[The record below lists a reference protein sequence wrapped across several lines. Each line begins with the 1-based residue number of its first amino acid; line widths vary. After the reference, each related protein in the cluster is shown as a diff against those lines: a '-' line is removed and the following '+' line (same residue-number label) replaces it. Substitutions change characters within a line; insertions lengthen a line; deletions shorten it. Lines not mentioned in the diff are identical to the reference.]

1 MGLKEVLFRKSD
13 LKIAQEAHEARQAIA
28 ARAEAGIERLRGR
41 HAAALA
47 EVESTAE
54 AIKVAEA
61 ASVAAVLDGGE
72 AHDLE
77 PLREQHRHALDKERA
92 IAAAIAAAERGLEP
106 LLLNRVESFK
116 KLSDERLEIAALK
129 VRAALIAL
137 IGASYEVGQA
147 TNPLCNHPY
156 LAIPW
161 IDNETLTNWDR
172 VHQSWS
178 RGRSR

>member
-1 MGLKEVLFRKSD
+1 MNTSSLSKEEAGEMGLKEVLFRKSD

-92 IAAAIAAAERGLEP
+92 IAAAIAAAERA
-106 LLLNRVESFK
+106 RTAAFK
-116 KLSDERLEIAALK
+116 PGRKLQEAERRTIGDRRLEGEG
-129 VRAALIAL
+129 RAYRA
-137 IGASYEVGQA
+137 
-147 TNPLCNHPY
+147 
-156 LAIPW
+156 
-161 IDNETLTNWDR
+161 DR
-172 VHQSWS
+172 SKL
-178 RGRSR
+178 RGRSGDESSMQSSLPGDSLDRQ